1 MHLISLFYFC
11 AVKEIIVNDVVIHFN
26 EPRLYISAIA
36 TIIFYLVLI
45 KIAGKAS
52 GTSRDKVTTI
62 FGLLFLSL
70 SAGLQLTMLVGDSMP
85 WNIHKSLPLHLCQ
98 INFILTGINCI
109 IRRQWLWEISTFWG
123 LIGGLHS
130 FITPQLPMGDAPYFM
145 FFYYFQHGALL
156 FMPIYLWKYYGFR
169 FRHRGWMRVYLIT
182 LGYAFFTLAVNAI
195 LNLGF
200 PGEYLAN
207 YFYVWEPPKADN
219 PLIMGDWPYYLIP
232 TLFIFALH
240 MIVINAI
247 FRWKEK
253 YHTLWA

>member
-1 MHLISLFYFC
+1 M
-11 AVKEIIVNDVVIHFN
+11 KEIIVNDVVIHFN